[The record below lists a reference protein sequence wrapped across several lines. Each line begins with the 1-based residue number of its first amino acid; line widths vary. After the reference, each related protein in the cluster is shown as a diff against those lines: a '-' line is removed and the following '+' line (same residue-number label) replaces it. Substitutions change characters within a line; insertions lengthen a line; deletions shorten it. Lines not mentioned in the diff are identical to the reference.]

1 MRVDGAT
8 ARVMAPTLPPSG
20 DAACEIATRTGKG
33 TPTIGRVSTGTT
45 APAPDVGTG
54 HGGTDTATRI
64 TRILDERRRL
74 LPAIRAEVA
83 RWRTVDEQLAAL
95 SAAVEALRTH
105 ATTPAELRDALVLP
119 FVEAREG
126 AAEAVRLLRVLE
138 ARFARDT
145 VNVGVS
151 GQARVGKSTLL
162 QSVSGLGDDQIPT
175 GQALP
180 VTAVR
185 SRIFHA
191 PDLRRAT
198 LRLHSFDT
206 FVSEVLAPYHAELDI
221 AGLPATPDEFRRW
234 SYPQASQSPG
244 SPASEADGGRAEG
257 LRPTAAPDRP
267 SWVTMLNRLR
277 AMQASF
283 PTYEHHLTGGERVVP
298 LEELRPWVAYPT
310 NAEEQAPG
318 PVSRRYLAVRDVR
331 IDCPFPHAQVRH
343 LGIVDLPGLG
353 EFAAGAD
360 QHHVG
365 GLQNEVDVVL
375 MVKRPVEGMAYWGD
389 ADARALDLI
398 DSARGFA
405 DRRDFVFLVLN
416 TGDTAE
422 ALVTAL
428 RDHIRGQVNSG
439 VPDQFFRVLECD
451 AADTADVFA
460 HVLSPVLDHLAAR
473 MPAMDADT
481 FAGTRAELRA
491 TAQRI
496 GMLTDDLGRALASV
510 AQASGSVAEDLDLRA
525 RRLRQDLSGALV
537 GLVSELR
544 VQARAVG
551 EDQDYTEAV
560 ERAYGATRAWI
571 GGGLGIGEEAW
582 RDEALRNM
590 TVDRNSSRF
599 AGDELNRVRVE
610 ISSCFEEIDVYFA
623 ARVRALW
630 EQVAAIL
637 RAHTG
642 TLLDG
647 PAPRGLADSPAPRGV
662 ADNPAPRGVADNP
675 APRGVA
681 DNTAGEA
688 ALRLFA
694 ELLAEASEPC
704 PRLRRAVEQ
713 LLTVRL
719 DYRSQLHPRVRAELD
734 GLTLQERDPVTG
746 EQRNRVVVEVSA
758 DGAERLYSFVVQ
770 MAEQAAYLTKKA
782 LLLREGVTPALV
794 LHAAAEQLEDTM
806 IRSGDSERE
815 FKRLARSYRDEIWPG
830 VFGEIDA
837 ANARVAAVARAR
849 EALVGTLT
857 EERDRDRAPDHGV
870 SGLVPSNEEAK

>member
-1 MRVDGAT
+1 VSS
-8 ARVMAPTLPPSG
+8 PPDLSVPP
-20 DAACEIATRTGKG
+20 
-33 TPTIGRVSTGTT
+33 PTIGGVSTTT
-45 APAPDVGTG
+45 APA
-54 HGGTDTATRI
+54 DTAARI
-64 TRILDERRRL
+64 GRILDERRRL
-74 LPAIRAEVA
+74 LPDIRAEVA
-83 RWRTVDEQLAAL
+83 RWRTVDERLAGLAA
-95 SAAVEALRTH
+95 AVDALRTH
-105 ATTPAELRDALVLP
+105 ATTPDELREGLVLP
-119 FVEAREG
+119 FAQARES

-145 VNVGVS
+145 VNIGVS

-198 LRLHSFDT
+198 LRLHSFET
-206 FVSEVLAPYHAELDI
+206 FVGDVLAPYHAELDI
-221 AGLPATPDEFRRW
+221 AGLPATPEEFRGW
-234 SYPQASQSPG
+234 VYPKPEDSP
-244 SPASEADGGRAEG
+244 S
-257 LRPTAAPDRP
+257 DRP
-267 SWVTMLNRLR
+267 SWATMLNRLR

-283 PTYEHHLTGGERVVP
+283 PSYEHDLTGGERVVP

-310 NAEEQAPG
+310 NAEEQAG
-318 PVSRRYLAVRDVR
+318 GVVARRYLAVRDVR
-331 IDCPFPHAQVRH
+331 IDCPFPHAQVRR

-353 EFAAGAD
+353 ELAARAD

-375 MVKRPVEGMAYWGD
+375 LVKRPVEGMAFWGD

-405 DRRDFVFLVLN
+405 DRRDFVFLVIN
-416 TGDTAE
+416 TGDTAP

-428 RDHIRGQVNSG
+428 RDHVRGQVNSG
-439 VPDQFFRVLECD
+439 VTDQFFRVLESD
-451 AADTADVFA
+451 AADPADVFA
-460 HVLSPVLDHLAAR
+460 HVLSPVLDHLATR

-481 FAGTRAELRA
+481 LAGTRTELRA

-496 GMLTDDLGRALASV
+496 RLLADDLARVLASV
-510 AQASGSVAEDLDLRA
+510 AQASGSVAEDLDGRA

-537 GLVSELR
+537 ALVADLR
-544 VQARAVG
+544 AKARAVG
-551 EDQDYTEAV
+551 EDQDYTDAV
-560 ERAYGATRAWI
+560 ERAYAATREWI
-571 GGGLGIGEEAW
+571 TGGLGVGEEAW
-582 RDEALRNM
+582 RAEALRTM

-610 ISSCFEEIDVYFA
+610 ISSRFEEIDVYFA
-623 ARVRALW
+623 ARVRSLW
-630 EQVAAIL
+630 EQVAQNL
-637 RAHTG
+637 RADTG
-642 TLLDG
+642 TLLDDQ
-647 PAPRGLADSPAPRGV
+647 P
-662 ADNPAPRGVADNP
+662 
-675 APRGVA
+675 
-681 DNTAGEA
+681 GEA
-688 ALRLFA
+688 ALRRFA
-694 ELLAEASEPC
+694 ALLGEASEPC

-713 LLTVRL
+713 LLELRL

-758 DGAERLYSFVVQ
+758 DGAERLYAFVVQ

-849 EALVGTLT
+849 EALVETLP
-857 EERDRDRAPDHGV
+857 EEVR
-870 SGLVPSNEEAK
+870 

>member
-1 MRVDGAT
+1 MPAPPARPRPSRSGPGNEEVT
-8 ARVMAPTLPPSG
+8 A
-20 DAACEIATRTGKG
+20 
-33 TPTIGRVSTGTT
+33 PTIGDVSTTVAT
-45 APAPDVGTG
+45 AD
-54 HGGTDTATRI
+54 DTAGPDTAGRI
-64 TRILDERRRL
+64 ARILDERRRL
-74 LPAIRAEVA
+74 LPGVRAEVA
-83 RWRTVDEQLAAL
+83 RWRAVDEQLATLAD
-95 SAAVEALRTH
+95 AVAALREH
-105 ATTPAELRDALVLP
+105 ATTPADLRGALTLP
-119 FVEAREG
+119 FAEAREG
-126 AAEAVRLLRVLE
+126 VAEAVALLRVLE
-138 ARFARDT
+138 ARLARDT

-162 QSVSGLGDDQIPT
+162 QAVSGLSDDQIPT

-185 SRIFHA
+185 SRIFHS

-198 LRLHSFDT
+198 LRLHTFDT
-206 FVSEVLAPYHAELDI
+206 FVTDVVAPYHAELDI
-221 AGLPATPDEFRRW
+221 VGLPATPEEFRGW
-234 SYPQASQSPG
+234 VYPKAEDSP
-244 SPASEADGGRAEG
+244 E
-257 LRPTAAPDRP
+257 DRP
-267 SWVTMLNRLR
+267 SWTTMLNRLR

-283 PTYEHHLTGGERVVP
+283 PTYAADLTGGERVVP

-318 PVSRRYLAVRDVR
+318 PVARRYLAVRDVR
-331 IDCPFPHAQVRH
+331 IECPFPHAQVRH

-353 EFAAGAD
+353 ELAARAD
-360 QHHVG
+360 AHHVG

-389 ADARALDLI
+389 ADARALDLV

-416 TGDTAE
+416 TGETAD

-439 VPDQFFRVLECD
+439 VADQFFRVLETD
-451 AADTADVFA
+451 AADPADVFA
-460 HVLSPVLDHLAAR
+460 RVLSPVLDHLAVR
-473 MPAMDADT
+473 LPAMDADT
-481 FAGTRAELRA
+481 LAGTRGALRA
-491 TAQRI
+491 IAARI
-496 GMLTDDLGRALASV
+496 ATLTDDLGRALGSV

-537 GLVSELR
+537 GLVTELR
-544 VQARAVG
+544 AQARAVG
-551 EDQDYTEAV
+551 EDQDYTDAV
-560 ERAYGATRAWI
+560 ERAYAATREWI
-571 GGGLGIGEEAW
+571 GAGLGVGEAAW
-582 RDEALRNM
+582 RDEALRSM
-590 TVDRNSSRF
+590 TVDRGSSRY

-610 ISSCFEEIDVYFA
+610 ISSCFEEIDVYFT

-630 EQVAAIL
+630 ERVATIV
-637 RAHTG
+637 HEQTG
-642 TLLDG
+642 TLLD
-647 PAPRGLADSPAPRGV
+647 
-662 ADNPAPRGVADNP
+662 
-675 APRGVA
+675 
-681 DNTAGEA
+681 AGGGER
-688 ALRLFA
+688 ALRRFA
-694 ELLAEASEPC
+694 DLLAAASEPC

-713 LLTVRL
+713 LLAVRL

-758 DGAERLYSFVVQ
+758 DGAEQLYGFVVQ

-849 EALVGTLT
+849 DALVATL
-857 EERDRDRAPDHGV
+857 A
-870 SGLVPSNEEAK
+870 EEAK

>member
-1 MRVDGAT
+1 MAT
-8 ARVMAPTLPPSG
+8 TLPVSG
-20 DAACEIATRTGKG
+20 GELSPLR
-33 TPTIGRVSTGTT
+33 PTIGKVSTDT
-45 APAPDVGTG
+45 APAATAAD
-54 HGGTDTATRI
+54 DTEVRLA
-64 TRILDERRRL
+64 RILDERRRL

-83 RWRTVDEQLAAL
+83 RWRAVDEQVAALAA
-95 SAAVEALRTH
+95 AVDDLRAH
-105 ATTPAELRDALVLP
+105 RTTPDELRAALALP
-119 FVEAREG
+119 FAEAREG
-126 AAEAVRLLRVLE
+126 AAEAVALLRVLE
-138 ARFARDT
+138 TRFARDT

-185 SRIFHA
+185 SRIFHS
-191 PDLRRAT
+191 PELRRAT

-206 FVSEVLAPYHAELDI
+206 FAAEVLAPYHAELDI

-234 SYPQASQSPG
+234 RYPAPESG
-244 SPASEADGGRAEG
+244 VGGADD
-257 LRPTAAPDRP
+257 TDRP
-267 SWVTMLNRLR
+267 SWVTLLNRLR
-277 AMQASF
+277 AMQSSF
-283 PTYEHHLTGGERVVP
+283 PTYEHDLSGGERVVA

-318 PVSRRYLAVRDVR
+318 LVSRRYLAVRDVR
-331 IDCPFPHAQVRH
+331 IDCPFPHAQVRR
-343 LGIVDLPGLG
+343 LAIVDLPGLG
-353 EFAAGAD
+353 EFAARAE
-360 QHHVG
+360 QHHVA

-375 MVKRPVEGMAYWGD
+375 LVKRPVEGMAYWGE

-416 TGDTAE
+416 TGGTAP

-439 VPDQFFRVLECD
+439 TPDQFFRVLETD
-451 AADTADVFA
+451 AADPADVFA
-460 HVLSPVLDHLAAR
+460 RVLGPVLAHLAER

-481 FAGTRAELRA
+481 LAGTRAELAAIA
-491 TAQRI
+491 TRI
-496 GMLTDDLGRALASV
+496 RTLTDDVGRVLASV
-510 AQASGSVAEDLDLRA
+510 ARASGSVAEDLDLRA

-537 GLVSELR
+537 ALVTDLR
-544 VQARAVG
+544 AKARAVG
-551 EDQDYTEAV
+551 EDADYTGAV
-560 ERAYGATRAWI
+560 ERAYAGTRAWI
-571 GGGLGIGEEAW
+571 ASGLGVGEEAW
-582 RDEALRNM
+582 RDEALRVM
-590 TVDRNSSRF
+590 TVDRNSSRW

-630 EQVAAIL
+630 AQVADIL
-637 RAHTG
+637 AAHTG
-642 TLLDG
+642 SLLDG
-647 PAPRGLADSPAPRGV
+647 
-662 ADNPAPRGVADNP
+662 
-675 APRGVA
+675 
-681 DNTAGEA
+681 AGGEE
-688 ALRLFA
+688 ALRRFA

-734 GLTLQERDPVTG
+734 GLSLQERDPVTG
-746 EQRNRVVVEVSA
+746 EQRNRIVVEVSP
-758 DGAERLYSFVVQ
+758 DGVDRLYTFLLQ

-837 ANARVAAVARAR
+837 ANARVAKVARAR
-849 EALVGTLT
+849 DALVAALQ
-857 EERDRDRAPDHGV
+857 
-870 SGLVPSNEEAK
+870 EEAR

>member
-1 MRVDGAT
+1 VRIGWDRIETRVS
-8 ARVMAPTLPPSG
+8 VAP
-20 DAACEIATRTGKG
+20 
-33 TPTIGRVSTGTT
+33 PTIGRVSTTT
-45 APAPDVGTG
+45 P
-54 HGGTDTATRI
+54 DTAARI
-64 TRILDERRRL
+64 AAILDERRRL
-74 LPAIRAEVA
+74 LPAIRADVV
-83 RWRTVDEQLAAL
+83 RWRTVDEQLATLA
-95 SAAVEALRTH
+95 AAVEALRTH
-105 ATTPAELRDALVLP
+105 ATTPAELRDALALP
-119 FVEAREG
+119 FADAREG
-126 AAEAVRLLRVLE
+126 TAAAVRLLRVLE

-145 VNVGVS
+145 VNIGVS

-198 LRLHSFDT
+198 LRLHTFDSFVT
-206 FVSEVLAPYHAELDI
+206 EVVAPYHAELDI
-221 AGLPATPDEFRRW
+221 AGLPATPDEFRGW
-234 SYPQASQSPG
+234 VYPKSEDGPVDLSQPPG
-244 SPASEADGGRAEG
+244 SPALNGGAARVEG
-257 LRPTAAPDRP
+257 LRLTAAP

-283 PTYEHHLTGGERVVP
+283 PTYAAELTGGERVVP

-310 NAEEQAPG
+310 NAQEQAPG
-318 PVSRRYLAVRDVR
+318 PVERRYLAVRDVR

-353 EFAAGAD
+353 EFAARAD

-365 GLQNEVDVVL
+365 GLQNEVDAVL

-439 VPDQFFRVLECD
+439 VADQFFRVLETD

-481 FAGTRAELRA
+481 LAGTRGELRA
-491 TAQRI
+491 IAQRI
-496 GMLTDDLGRALASV
+496 GVLLSDLGRALASV
-510 AQASGSVAEDLDLRA
+510 AQATGSVAEDLDQRA

-537 GLVSELR
+537 GLVSQLR
-544 VQARAVG
+544 AQARAVG
-551 EDQDYTEAV
+551 EDQDYTDAV
-560 ERAYGATRAWI
+560 EHAYAATRTWI
-571 GGGLGIGEEAW
+571 ADGLGTGSNGSSPVAPDQAW
-582 RDEALRNM
+582 REEALRSM
-590 TVDRNSSRF
+590 TVDRNSSRY

-630 EQVAAIL
+630 EQVAEIL
-637 RAHTG
+637 RAQTG
-642 TLLDG
+642 DLLDG
-647 PAPRGLADSPAPRGV
+647 VSGPEALQRFAD
-662 ADNPAPRGVADNP
+662 
-675 APRGVA
+675 
-681 DNTAGEA
+681 
-688 ALRLFA
+688 
-694 ELLAEASEPC
+694 LLAAASEPC

-719 DYRSQLHPRVRAELD
+719 DSRSQLHPRVRAELD

-746 EQRNRVVVEVSA
+746 EQRNRVVVEVTA
-758 DGAERLYSFVVQ
+758 EGAERLYGFVVQ

-849 EALVGTLT
+849 AALVETL
-857 EERDRDRAPDHGV
+857 EESA
-870 SGLVPSNEEAK
+870 

>member
-1 MRVDGAT
+1 
-8 ARVMAPTLPPSG
+8 
-20 DAACEIATRTGKG
+20 
-33 TPTIGRVSTGTT
+33 
-45 APAPDVGTG
+45 
-54 HGGTDTATRI
+54 
-64 TRILDERRRL
+64 
-74 LPAIRAEVA
+74 
-83 RWRTVDEQLAAL
+83 LA
-95 SAAVEALRTH
+95 
-105 ATTPAELRDALVLP
+105 LP
-119 FVEAREG
+119 FADAREG
-126 AAEAVRLLRVLE
+126 AAEAGRLLRVLE
-138 ARFARDT
+138 ARLARDT

-198 LRLHSFDT
+198 LRLHTFDT
-206 FVSEVLAPYHAELDI
+206 FVTDVVAPYHAELDI
-221 AGLPATPDEFRRW
+221 AGLPASPDEFQHW
-234 SYPQASQSPG
+234 SYPKPDDSP
-244 SPASEADGGRAEG
+244 E
-257 LRPTAAPDRP
+257 DRP

-283 PTYEHHLTGGERVVP
+283 PTYEHDLTGGERVLP

-310 NAEEQAPG
+310 NAQEQAPG
-318 PVSRRYLAVRDVR
+318 VIARRYLAVRDVR

-353 EFAAGAD
+353 EFAARAD

-365 GLQNEVDVVL
+365 GLQNEVDAVL
-375 MVKRPVEGMAYWGD
+375 LVKRPVEGMAYWGD

-398 DSARGFA
+398 DSARGFV

-416 TGDTAE
+416 TGEAAE

-428 RDHIRGQVNSG
+428 RDHVRGQVHSG
-439 VPDQFFRVLECD
+439 VPDQFCQVLECD
-451 AADTADVFA
+451 AADTRDVFA
-460 HVLSPVLDHLAAR
+460 GVLSPVLAHLAAR
-473 MPAMDADT
+473 MPAMDAAAM
-481 FAGTRAELRA
+481 AGTSAELSA

-496 GMLTDDLGRALASV
+496 GTLADDLRRVVASV
-510 AQASGSVAEDLDLRA
+510 AQSSGSVAEDLDLRS
-525 RRLRQDLSGALV
+525 RRLRQDLSAALV
-537 GLVSELR
+537 GLVGELR
-544 VQARAVG
+544 AQARAAG
-551 EDQDYTEAV
+551 EDQDYTDAV
-560 ERAYGATRAWI
+560 EHAYATTRAWI
-571 GGGLGIGEEAW
+571 TGGLGSGEEAW
-582 RDEALRNM
+582 RDEALRSM
-590 TVDRNSSRF
+590 TVDRNSSRY

-610 ISSCFEEIDVYFA
+610 ISSSFEEIDVYFA

-630 EQVAAIL
+630 ERVAQIL
-637 RAHTG
+637 RDHTG
-642 TLLDG
+642 ALLGDSSG
-647 PAPRGLADSPAPRGV
+647 EEALRRFSALLAD
-662 ADNPAPRGVADNP
+662 
-675 APRGVA
+675 
-681 DNTAGEA
+681 
-688 ALRLFA
+688 
-694 ELLAEASEPC
+694 ASEPC

-746 EQRNRVVVEVSA
+746 EQRNRVVVEVSP
-758 DGAERLYSFVVQ
+758 DGAEQLYAFVVQ

-815 FKRLARSYRDEIWPG
+815 FKRLARSYRDEIWAG
-830 VFGEIDA
+830 VVGEIDA
-837 ANARVAAVARAR
+837 ANARVAAVVRAR
-849 EALVGTLT
+849 DALVATLS
-857 EERDRDRAPDHGV
+857 EETA
-870 SGLVPSNEEAK
+870 

>member
-1 MRVDGAT
+1 VT
-8 ARVMAPTLPPSG
+8 TS
-20 DAACEIATRTGKG
+20 
-33 TPTIGRVSTGTT
+33 TT
-45 APAPDVGTG
+45 APVPDATADRQAGTP
-54 HGGTDTATRI
+54 GTASDTEARI
-64 TRILDERRRL
+64 AGILADRRRL
-74 LPAIRAEVA
+74 LPEVTAEVQ
-83 RWRTVDEQLAAL
+83 RWRTVDEQLATLA
-95 SAAVEALRTH
+95 SAVDALRAH
-105 ATTPAELRDALVLP
+105 ATTPADLREALVLP
-119 FVEAREG
+119 FAEAREG

-138 ARFARDT
+138 ARLARET

-206 FVSEVLAPYHAELDI
+206 FATDVVAPYHAELDI
-221 AGLPATPDEFRRW
+221 AGLPATPDEFRSW
-234 SYPQASQSPG
+234 PYPSPRPPG
-244 SPASEADGGRAEG
+244 SPASDANGGRVEG
-257 LRPTAAPDRP
+257 LRLTAAPDDAPADRP

-283 PTYEHHLTGGERVVP
+283 PTYEHDLTGGERVLP

-318 PVSRRYLAVRDVR
+318 TVARRYLAVRDVR

-353 EFAAGAD
+353 EFAARAD

-365 GLQNEVDVVL
+365 GLQNEVDAVL

-398 DSARGFA
+398 DSARGFV

-416 TGDTAE
+416 TGGTAD

-428 RDHIRGQVNSG
+428 RDHVRGQVNSG
-439 VPDQFFRVLECD
+439 VADQFFQVLECD
-451 AADTADVFA
+451 AADTGDVFA
-460 HVLSPVLDHLAAR
+460 RVLSPVLAHLAAR
-473 MPAMDADT
+473 MPAMDAAAV
-481 FAGTRAELRA
+481 AGTRAELHA
-491 TAQRI
+491 TTQRI
-496 GMLTDDLGRALASV
+496 GTLADDLRRVLASV
-510 AQASGSVAEDLDLRA
+510 AQSSGSVAEDLDLRS
-525 RRLRQDLSGALV
+525 RRLRQDLSAALV
-537 GLVSELR
+537 GLVGELR
-544 VQARAVG
+544 AQARAAG
-551 EDQDYTEAV
+551 EDQAYTDAV
-560 ERAYGATRAWI
+560 EHAYAATRGWI
-571 GGGLGIGEEAW
+571 TGGLGTGEQAW
-582 RDEALRNM
+582 RDEALRSM
-590 TVDRNSSRF
+590 TVDRNSSRY

-610 ISSCFEEIDVYFA
+610 ISSSFEEIDVYFA

-630 EQVAAIL
+630 DRVAQIL
-637 RAHTG
+637 RDHTG
-642 TLLDG
+642 ALLGSDATSG
-647 PAPRGLADSPAPRGV
+647 EDALRRFAALLAD
-662 ADNPAPRGVADNP
+662 
-675 APRGVA
+675 
-681 DNTAGEA
+681 
-688 ALRLFA
+688 
-694 ELLAEASEPC
+694 ASEPC

-746 EQRNRVVVEVSA
+746 EQRNRVVVEVSP
-758 DGAERLYSFVVQ
+758 DGAEQLYAFVVQ

-837 ANARVAAVARAR
+837 ANARVAAVVRNR
-849 EALVGTLT
+849 DALVATLA
-857 EERDRDRAPDHGV
+857 EEKA
-870 SGLVPSNEEAK
+870 

>member
-1 MRVDGAT
+1 M
-8 ARVMAPTLPPSG
+8 S
-20 DAACEIATRTGKG
+20 
-33 TPTIGRVSTGTT
+33 TT
-45 APAPDVGTG
+45 APDARPDTG
-54 HGGTDTATRI
+54 ADTGSDTGSDTEARI
-64 TRILDERRRL
+64 ARILADRRRL
-74 LPAIRAEVA
+74 LPGVRAEVA
-83 RWRTVDEQLAAL
+83 RWQTVDEQLAAL
-95 SAAVEALRTH
+95 AAAVDALRTH
-105 ATTPAELRDALVLP
+105 VTTPADLREALALP
-119 FVEAREG
+119 FADAREG

-138 ARFARDT
+138 ARLDRDT

-162 QSVSGLGDDQIPT
+162 QAVSGLGDDQIPT
-175 GQALP
+175 GRALP

-185 SRIFHA
+185 SRIFHT

-206 FVSEVLAPYHAELDI
+206 FVTDVVAPYHAELDI
-221 AGLPATPDEFRRW
+221 AGLPATPDEFRNW
-234 SYPQASQSPG
+234 TYPKPSQPPG
-244 SPASEADGGRAEG
+244 SPTSDGRDGRVEG
-257 LRPTAAPDRP
+257 LRLTAAPDDAPGDKP
-267 SWVTMLNRLR
+267 SWVTMLNRVR

-283 PTYEHHLTGGERVVP
+283 PTYEHDLTGGERVLP

-318 PVSRRYLAVRDVR
+318 PITRRYLAVRDVR

-353 EFAAGAD
+353 EFAARAD
-360 QHHVG
+360 QHHVD
-365 GLQNEVDVVL
+365 GLQNEVDAVL
-375 MVKRPVEGMAYWGD
+375 LVKRPVEGMAYWGD

-405 DRRDFVFLVLN
+405 DRRDFVFLILN
-416 TGDTAE
+416 GGDTAD
-422 ALVTAL
+422 ALTTAL

-439 VPDQFFRVLECD
+439 VADQFFRVLECD
-451 AADTADVFA
+451 AADPADV
-460 HVLSPVLDHLAAR
+460 HGRVLAPVLAHLAAR
-473 MPAMDADT
+473 MPAMDAAALD
-481 FAGTRAELRA
+481 GTRAELRA

-496 GMLTDDLGRALASV
+496 GTLADDLRRVLASV
-510 AQASGSVAEDLDLRA
+510 AQASGSVAEDLDQRS
-525 RRLRQDLSGALV
+525 RRLRQDLSAALV
-537 GLVSELR
+537 GLVAELR
-544 VQARAVG
+544 AQARSVG
-551 EDQDYTEAV
+551 EDQDYTDAV
-560 ERAYGATRAWI
+560 ESAYDTTRAWI
-571 GGGLGIGEEAW
+571 TDGLGVGEQAW
-582 RDEALRNM
+582 RDEALRSM
-590 TVDRNSSRF
+590 TVDRNSSRY

-610 ISSCFEEIDVYFA
+610 ISSSFEEIDVYFA

-630 EQVAAIL
+630 ERVAEII
-637 RAHTG
+637 RSHTG
-642 TLLDG
+642 ALLG
-647 PAPRGLADSPAPRGV
+647 AGTGEEALRRFAALLAD
-662 ADNPAPRGVADNP
+662 
-675 APRGVA
+675 
-681 DNTAGEA
+681 
-688 ALRLFA
+688 
-694 ELLAEASEPC
+694 ASEPC

-746 EQRNRVVVEVSA
+746 EQRNRVVVEVSP
-758 DGAERLYSFVVQ
+758 DGAEQLYAFVAQ
-770 MAEQAAYLTKKA
+770 MAEQATYLTKKA

-849 EALVGTLT
+849 DALVATVS
-857 EERDRDRAPDHGV
+857 EESA
-870 SGLVPSNEEAK
+870 

>member
-1 MRVDGAT
+1 
-8 ARVMAPTLPPSG
+8 
-20 DAACEIATRTGKG
+20 
-33 TPTIGRVSTGTT
+33 VSTTPLAAG
-45 APAPDVGTG
+45 APGPAAADPA
-54 HGGTDTATRI
+54 GGSADDTAARI
-64 TRILDERRRL
+64 ARILDERRRL
-74 LPAIRAEVA
+74 LPGIRAEVA
-83 RWRTVDEQLAAL
+83 RWQTVDEQLAAL
-95 SAAVEALRTH
+95 AAGVEALRSH
-105 ATTPAELRDALVLP
+105 ATTPAELRDALALP
-119 FVEAREG
+119 FAEAREG

-145 VNVGVS
+145 VNIGVS

-198 LRLHSFDT
+198 LRLHTFDT
-206 FVSEVLAPYHAELDI
+206 FVSEVVAPYHAELDI
-221 AGLPATPDEFRRW
+221 AGLPGTPDEFRSW
-234 SYPQASQSPG
+234 AYPKPDEVGSERAASDRA
-244 SPASEADGGRAEG
+244 ASDRSGA
-257 LRPTAAPDRP
+257 DRP

-283 PTYEHHLTGGERVVP
+283 PTYAHDLTGGERVVP

-310 NAEEQAPG
+310 NTEEQQAQKIG
-318 PVSRRYLAVRDVR
+318 HSPVRRYLAVRDVR

-353 EFAAGAD
+353 EFAARAD
-360 QHHVG
+360 EHHVG
-365 GLQNEVDVVL
+365 GLQNEVDLVL

-389 ADARALDLI
+389 ADARALDLV

-405 DRRDFVFLVLN
+405 DRRDFVFLVVN
-416 TGDTAE
+416 AGDTAD

-439 VPDQFFRVLECD
+439 VADQFFRVLETD
-451 AADTADVFA
+451 AADAADVFA
-460 HVLSPVLDHLAAR
+460 RVLSPVLDHLAAR

-481 FAGTRAELRA
+481 LAGTRVELRA
-491 TAQRI
+491 TGQRI
-496 GMLTDDLGRALASV
+496 GVLADDLGRVLASV
-510 AQASGSVAEDLDLRA
+510 AQASGSVAEDLDQRA

-544 VQARAVG
+544 AQARAVG
-551 EDQDYTEAV
+551 EDQDYTDAV
-560 ERAYGATRAWI
+560 ERAYVATRTWI
-571 GGGLGIGEEAW
+571 ADGLGVGEQAW
-582 RDEALRNM
+582 RDEALRSM
-590 TVDRNSSRF
+590 TVDRNSSRY

-630 EQVAAIL
+630 ERVAQIL
-637 RAHTG
+637 CAHTG
-642 TLLDG
+642 TLLG
-647 PAPRGLADSPAPRGV
+647 GADDTGSAE
-662 ADNPAPRGVADNP
+662 D
-675 APRGVA
+675 
-681 DNTAGEA
+681 
-688 ALRLFA
+688 ALRSLA
-694 ELLAEASEPC
+694 ALLAEASEPC

-713 LLTVRL
+713 LLLVRL

-758 DGAERLYSFVVQ
+758 DGAEQLYAFVVQ

-837 ANARVAAVARAR
+837 ANARVATVARAR
-849 EALVGTLT
+849 EALMATLT
-857 EERDRDRAPDHGV
+857 GGGDRDHTPDRRV
-870 SGLVPSNEEAK
+870 SRSSPGLVSPEEENA

>member
-1 MRVDGAT
+1 VVTYGEGAFTIGGVSTSTT
-8 ARVMAPTLPPSG
+8 ARGP
-20 DAACEIATRTGKG
+20 G
-33 TPTIGRVSTGTT
+33 TPVAAS
-45 APAPDVGTG
+45 
-54 HGGTDTATRI
+54 DTEARI
-64 TRILDERRRL
+64 ARILADRHRL
-74 LPAIRAEVA
+74 LPGVRAEVE

-95 SAAVEALRTH
+95 AAAVETLRAH
-105 ATTPAELRDALVLP
+105 ATTPTELREALVLP
-119 FVEAREG
+119 FAEAREG

-138 ARFARDT
+138 ARLGRDT

-151 GQARVGKSTLL
+151 GQARVGKSTVL

-175 GQALP
+175 GRALP

-206 FVSEVLAPYHAELDI
+206 FVADVIAPYHAELDI
-221 AGLPATPDEFRRW
+221 AGLPATPDEFRHW
-234 SYPQASQSPG
+234 SYPKPEEMG
-244 SPASEADGGRAEG
+244 ADG
-257 LRPTAAPDRP
+257 APADRP
-267 SWVTMLNRLR
+267 SRVTMLNRLR

-283 PTYEHHLTGGERVVP
+283 PTYEHDLTGGERVLP

-318 PVSRRYLAVRDVR
+318 VVVRRYLAVRDVR

-353 EFAAGAD
+353 EFAARAD

-365 GLQNEVDVVL
+365 GLQNEVDAVML
-375 MVKRPVEGMAYWGD
+375 VKRPVEGMAYWGD

-398 DSARGFA
+398 DSARGFV

-416 TGDTAE
+416 TGDAAE

-439 VPDQFFRVLECD
+439 VPDQFFQVLECD
-451 AADTADVFA
+451 AADTDDVFA
-460 HVLSPVLDHLAAR
+460 GVLSPVLAHLAAR
-473 MPAMDADT
+473 MPAMDAAAT
-481 FAGTRAELRA
+481 AGTSAELSA

-496 GMLTDDLGRALASV
+496 GTLVDDLHRVLASV
-510 AQASGSVAEDLDLRA
+510 AQTSGSVAEDLDLRS
-525 RRLRQDLSGALV
+525 RRLRQDLSAALV
-537 GLVSELR
+537 GLVGELR
-544 VQARAVG
+544 AQARAVG
-551 EDQDYTEAV
+551 EDEAYTDAV
-560 ERAYGATRAWI
+560 EHAYAGTRSWI
-571 GGGLGIGEEAW
+571 TDGLGVGEEAW
-582 RDEALRNM
+582 RAEALRSM
-590 TVDRNSSRF
+590 TVDRNSSRY

-610 ISSCFEEIDVYFA
+610 ISSSFEEIDVYFA

-630 EQVAAIL
+630 DRVAQIL
-637 RAHTG
+637 RDHTG
-642 TLLDG
+642 AMLGDMSGEEALRRFS
-647 PAPRGLADSPAPRGV
+647 ALLAD
-662 ADNPAPRGVADNP
+662 
-675 APRGVA
+675 
-681 DNTAGEA
+681 
-688 ALRLFA
+688 
-694 ELLAEASEPC
+694 ASEPC

-746 EQRNRVVVEVSA
+746 EQRNRVVVEVSP
-758 DGAERLYSFVVQ
+758 DGAEQLYAFVVQ

-837 ANARVAAVARAR
+837 ANARVAAVVRAR
-849 EALVGTLT
+849 DALVATLA
-857 EERDRDRAPDHGV
+857 EEKA
-870 SGLVPSNEEAK
+870 

>member
-1 MRVDGAT
+1 M
-8 ARVMAPTLPPSG
+8 L
-20 DAACEIATRTGKG
+20 
-33 TPTIGRVSTGTT
+33 
-45 APAPDVGTG
+45 
-54 HGGTDTATRI
+54 
-64 TRILDERRRL
+64 
-74 LPAIRAEVA
+74 
-83 RWRTVDEQLAAL
+83 DEQLARLA
-95 SAAVEALRTH
+95 AAVEALRTH
-105 ATTPAELRDALVLP
+105 ATTPAELRDALAPP
-119 FVEAREG
+119 FAEAREG

-145 VNVGVS
+145 VNIGVS

-162 QSVSGLGDDQIPT
+162 QAVSGLGDDQIPT

-198 LRLHSFDT
+198 LRLHTFDT
-206 FVSEVLAPYHAELDI
+206 FVTDVVAPYHAELDI
-221 AGLPATPDEFRRW
+221 AGLPGTPQEFRSW
-234 SYPQASQSPG
+234 VYPEPSQPPG
-244 SPASEADGGRAEG
+244 SLASNGGGGRAEG
-257 LRPTAAPDRP
+257 LRLTAEPDDAPADRP

-283 PTYEHHLTGGERVVP
+283 PTYAPELAGGERVVA

-310 NAEEQAPG
+310 NAEEQAAQQHGHG
-318 PVSRRYLAVRDVR
+318 PVPRRYLAVRDVR
-331 IDCPFPHAQVRH
+331 IDCSFPHAQVRR

-353 EFAAGAD
+353 EFAARAD
-360 QHHVG
+360 EHHIG
-365 GLQNEVDVVL
+365 GLQNEVDLVL

-389 ADARALDLI
+389 ADARALDLV

-439 VPDQFFRVLECD
+439 VADQFFRVLETD
-451 AADTADVFA
+451 AADPADVFA
-460 HVLSPVLDHLAAR
+460 RVLSPVLDHLAAR

-481 FAGTRAELRA
+481 LAGTRAELRA

-496 GMLTDDLGRALASV
+496 GVLAADLGRALASV
-510 AQASGSVAEDLDLRA
+510 AQASGSVAEDLDQRA

-537 GLVSELR
+537 GLVSQLR
-544 VQARAVG
+544 AQARAVG
-551 EDQDYTEAV
+551 EDQDYTDAV
-560 ERAYGATRAWI
+560 ERAYAATRTWI
-571 GGGLGIGEEAW
+571 GDGLGVGEQAW
-582 RDEALRNM
+582 RDEALRSM
-590 TVDRNSSRF
+590 TVDRNSSRY

-630 EQVAAIL
+630 ERVAHIL

-642 TLLDG
+642 ALLGD
-647 PAPRGLADSPAPRGV
+647 ADDPRGRGG
-662 ADNPAPRGVADNP
+662 A
-675 APRGVA
+675 
-681 DNTAGEA
+681 AG
-688 ALRLFA
+688 
-694 ELLAEASEPC
+694 
-704 PRLRRAVEQ
+704 LRRAAGRR
-713 LLTVRL
+713 VRAVSAAAPRRRAAARRAP

-758 DGAERLYSFVVQ
+758 DGAEQLYAFVVQ

-794 LHAAAEQLEDTM
+794 LHAAAEQLEDAM
-806 IRSGDSERE
+806 IRSGDAERE

-830 VFGEIDA
+830 VYGEIDA
-837 ANARVAAVARAR
+837 ANARVATVARAR
-849 EALVGTLT
+849 DALIATLT
-857 EERDRDRAPDHGV
+857 DETGTDRRGSRP
-870 SGLVPSNEEAK
+870 SPGLVAPEGKNG

>member
-1 MRVDGAT
+1 M
-8 ARVMAPTLPPSG
+8 
-20 DAACEIATRTGKG
+20 
-33 TPTIGRVSTGTT
+33 STGTT
-45 APAPDVGTG
+45 TPVPDATANPQAGTPL
-54 HGGTDTATRI
+54 TASDTEARI
-64 TRILDERRRL
+64 AAILADRRRL
-74 LPAIRAEVA
+74 LPDVRAESA
-83 RWRTVDEQLAAL
+83 RWQAVDEQLAAL
-95 SAAVEALRTH
+95 AVAVEALRTH
-105 ATTPAELRDALVLP
+105 STTPAELREALVLP
-119 FVEAREG
+119 FAQAREG

-138 ARFARDT
+138 ARLARDT
-145 VNVGVS
+145 VNIGVS

-206 FVSEVLAPYHAELDI
+206 FVTDVVAPYHAELDI
-221 AGLPATPDEFRRW
+221 AGLPATPEEFRHW
-234 SYPQASQSPG
+234 AYPKPSQVGPEPG
-244 SPASEADGGRAEG
+244 SPAVHGGAGYAEG
-257 LRPTAAPDRP
+257 LRLTAAPDRP

-277 AMQASF
+277 AMQQSF
-283 PTYEHHLTGGERVVP
+283 PTYEHDLTGGERVLP

-310 NAEEQAPG
+310 NAEEQQPG
-318 PVSRRYLAVRDVR
+318 AVARRYLAVRDVR

-353 EFAAGAD
+353 EFAARAD
-360 QHHVG
+360 EHHVG

-375 MVKRPVEGMAYWGD
+375 LVKRPVEGMAYWGD

-398 DSARGFA
+398 DSARGFV
-405 DRRDFVFLVLN
+405 DRRDFVVLVLN
-416 TGDTAE
+416 TGDTSD
-422 ALVTAL
+422 ALLTAL

-439 VPDQFFRVLECD
+439 VPDQFFQVLECD
-451 AADTADVFA
+451 AADTGDVFA
-460 HVLSPVLDHLAAR
+460 RVLTPVLAHLAVR
-473 MPAMDADT
+473 MPAMDADAV
-481 FAGTRAELRA
+481 AGTRSELRA
-491 TAQRI
+491 VTQRI
-496 GMLTDDLGRALASV
+496 VTLTGDVARALASV
-510 AQASGSVAEDLDLRA
+510 AQSSGSVAEDLDLRS

-537 GLVSELR
+537 GLVGELR
-544 VQARAVG
+544 AQARAVG
-551 EDQDYTEAV
+551 EDQDYTDAV
-560 ERAYGATRAWI
+560 ERAYATTRAWI
-571 GGGLGIGEEAW
+571 TNGLGVGEQAW
-582 RDEALRNM
+582 RDEALRAM
-590 TVDRNSSRF
+590 TVDRNSSRY

-610 ISSCFEEIDVYFA
+610 ISSCFEEIDVYFT

-630 EQVAAIL
+630 ERVARIL
-637 RAHTG
+637 RDHTG
-642 TLLDG
+642 ALL
-647 PAPRGLADSPAPRGV
+647 
-662 ADNPAPRGVADNP
+662 
-675 APRGVA
+675 
-681 DNTAGEA
+681 GEA
-688 ALRLFA
+688 VGDDALRRFVA
-694 ELLAEASEPC
+694 LLAEASEPC

-746 EQRNRVVVEVSA
+746 EQRNRIVVEVSP
-758 DGAERLYSFVVQ
+758 DGAEQLYAFVVQ

-815 FKRLARSYRDEIWPG
+815 FKRLARSYRDELWPG

-837 ANARVAAVARAR
+837 ANARVASVARAR
-849 EALVGTLT
+849 DALVATIS
-857 EERDRDRAPDHGV
+857 EEKA
-870 SGLVPSNEEAK
+870 

>member
-1 MRVDGAT
+1 MTTLPISGI
-8 ARVMAPTLPPSG
+8 ARVRS
-20 DAACEIATRTGKG
+20 R
-33 TPTIGRVSTGTT
+33 R
-45 APAPDVGTG
+45 G
-54 HGGTDTATRI
+54 HGPLLRLYHRRGEHRHHGSRPGRDGEPAGGHARHRVRRDSDTEARI
-64 TRILDERRRL
+64 AAILADRRRL
-74 LPAIRAEVA
+74 LPDVRAESA
-83 RWRTVDEQLAAL
+83 RWQAVDEQLAAL
-95 SAAVEALRTH
+95 AVAVEALRTH
-105 ATTPAELRDALVLP
+105 STTPAELREALVLP
-119 FVEAREG
+119 FAQAREG
-126 AAEAVRLLRVLE
+126 AGEAVRLLRVLE
-138 ARFARDT
+138 ARLARDT
-145 VNVGVS
+145 VNIGVS

-206 FVSEVLAPYHAELDI
+206 FVTRRGRALPRRAGHRGPAGHPGGVPALAL
-221 AGLPATPDEFRRW
+221 
-234 SYPQASQSPG
+234 PQAGAKPCTRLDG
-244 SPASEADGGRAEG
+244 FATARLAGFAEARAP
-257 LRPTAAPDRP
+257 RRARRARP

-277 AMQASF
+277 AMQQSF
-283 PTYEHHLTGGERVVP
+283 PTYEHDLTGGERVLP

-310 NAEEQAPG
+310 NAEEQQPG
-318 PVSRRYLAVRDVR
+318 LVARRYLAVRDVR

-353 EFAAGAD
+353 EFAARAD
-360 QHHVG
+360 EHHVG

-375 MVKRPVEGMAYWGD
+375 LVKRPVEGMAYWGD

-398 DSARGFA
+398 DSARGFV
-405 DRRDFVFLVLN
+405 DRRDFVVLVLN
-416 TGDTAE
+416 TGDTSD

-439 VPDQFFRVLECD
+439 VPDQFFQVLECD
-451 AADTADVFA
+451 AADTGDVFA
-460 HVLSPVLDHLAAR
+460 RVLSPVLAHLAAR
-473 MPAMDADT
+473 MPAMDADAV
-481 FAGTRAELRA
+481 AGTRGELRA
-491 TAQRI
+491 VAQRI
-496 GMLTDDLGRALASV
+496 VTLTDDVARVLASV
-510 AQASGSVAEDLDLRA
+510 AQSSGSVAEDLDLRS

-537 GLVSELR
+537 GLVGELR
-544 VQARAVG
+544 AQARAVG
-551 EDQDYTEAV
+551 EDQDYTDAV
-560 ERAYGATRAWI
+560 ERAYATTRAWI
-571 GGGLGIGEEAW
+571 TDGLGIGEQAW
-582 RDEALRNM
+582 RDEALRAM
-590 TVDRNSSRF
+590 TVDRNSSRY

-630 EQVAAIL
+630 ERVAQIL
-637 RAHTG
+637 RDHTG
-642 TLLDG
+642 ALLHSGGRATGD
-647 PAPRGLADSPAPRGV
+647 D
-662 ADNPAPRGVADNP
+662 
-675 APRGVA
+675 
-681 DNTAGEA
+681 
-688 ALRLFA
+688 ALRRFVA
-694 ELLAEASEPC
+694 LLAEASEPC

-746 EQRNRVVVEVSA
+746 EQRNRVVVEVSP
-758 DGAERLYSFVVQ
+758 DGAEQLYAFVVQ

-815 FKRLARSYRDEIWPG
+815 FKRLARSYRDELWPG

-837 ANARVAAVARAR
+837 ANARVASVARAR
-849 EALVGTLT
+849 DALVAITSEDKAIS
-857 EERDRDRAPDHGV
+857 EEKA
-870 SGLVPSNEEAK
+870 

>member
-1 MRVDGAT
+1 MSID
-8 ARVMAPTLPPSG
+8 
-20 DAACEIATRTGKG
+20 
-33 TPTIGRVSTGTT
+33 T
-45 APAPDVGTG
+45 APEDVGP
-54 HGGTDTATRI
+54 ATEARI
-64 TRILDERRRL
+64 ARILDDRRRL
-74 LPAIRAEVA
+74 LPGIRAETA
-83 RWRTVDEQLAAL
+83 RWQTVDEQLAAL
-95 SAAVEALRTH
+95 ATAVEALRTH
-105 ATTPAELRDALVLP
+105 ATTPADLRDALALP
-119 FVEAREG
+119 FAEAREG

-138 ARFARDT
+138 ARFARET
-145 VNVGVS
+145 VNIGVS

-162 QSVSGLGDDQIPT
+162 QSVSGLGDDQVPT

-185 SRIFHA
+185 SRIFHS

-198 LRLHSFDT
+198 LRLHTFDT
-206 FVSEVLAPYHAELDI
+206 FVTEVVAPYHAELDI
-221 AGLPATPDEFRRW
+221 AGLPGTVEEFRGW
-234 SYPQASQSPG
+234 AYPKPGDAPADLSQPPG
-244 SPASEADGGRAEG
+244 SAAPLAGDGRAEG
-257 LRPTAAPDRP
+257 LRLTAAP

-277 AMQASF
+277 AMQASL
-283 PTYEHHLTGGERVVP
+283 PTYAHDLTGGERVVP
-298 LEELRPWVAYPT
+298 LEELRAWVAYPT
-310 NAEEQAPG
+310 NAQEQEAQQRRAG
-318 PVSRRYLAVRDVR
+318 PVQRRYLAVRDVR
-331 IDCPFPHAQVRH
+331 IDCPFPHAQVRR

-353 EFAAGAD
+353 EFAARAD
-360 QHHVG
+360 QHHVS

-375 MVKRPVEGMAYWGD
+375 LVKRPVEGMAFWGD

-405 DRRDFVFLVLN
+405 DRRDFVFLVIN

-422 ALVTAL
+422 ALLTAL

-451 AADTADVFA
+451 AADTTDVFA
-460 HVLSPVLDHLAAR
+460 HALSPVLDHLAAR
-473 MPAMDADT
+473 MPTMDADT
-481 FAGTRAELRA
+481 LAGTRGELHA

-496 GMLTDDLGRALASV
+496 GVLTDDLGRALGSV
-510 AQASGSVAEDLDLRA
+510 ARASGSVAEDLDLRA

-537 GLVSELR
+537 GLVSQLR
-544 VQARAVG
+544 AQARAIG
-551 EDQDYTEAV
+551 EDQDYTDAV
-560 ERAYGATRAWI
+560 EKAYTATRTWI
-571 GGGLGIGEEAW
+571 TDGLGVGEQVW

-590 TVDRNSSRF
+590 TVDRNSSRY

-610 ISSCFEEIDVYFA
+610 ISSCFEEIDIYFA

-630 EQVAAIL
+630 DSVADIL

-642 TLLDG
+642 TVLDPG
-647 PAPRGLADSPAPRGV
+647 SGGAKS
-662 ADNPAPRGVADNP
+662 
-675 APRGVA
+675 
-681 DNTAGEA
+681 GEETLRRFA
-688 ALRLFA
+688 A
-694 ELLAEASEPC
+694 LLAEASEPC

-758 DGAERLYSFVVQ
+758 DGAEQLYTFVAA

-830 VFGEIDA
+830 VFGELDA
-837 ANARVAAVARAR
+837 ANARVATVARAR
-849 EALVGTLT
+849 DALVAKLA
-857 EERDRDRAPDHGV
+857 EEI
-870 SGLVPSNEEAK
+870 S

>member
-1 MRVDGAT
+1 M
-8 ARVMAPTLPPSG
+8 
-20 DAACEIATRTGKG
+20 
-33 TPTIGRVSTGTT
+33 STSTT
-45 APAPDVGTG
+45 APSAGA
-54 HGGTDTATRI
+54 DTAPGGSDTAGRI
-64 TRILDERRRL
+64 ARILDDRRRL
-74 LPAIRAEVA
+74 LPGIRAEVA
-83 RWRTVDEQLAAL
+83 RWQAVDGQLAAL
-95 SAAVEALRTH
+95 AGAVEALRVH
-105 ATTPAELRDALVLP
+105 ATTPADLRDALVLP
-119 FVEAREG
+119 FADAREG

-191 PDLRRAT
+191 PELRRAT

-206 FVSEVLAPYHAELDI
+206 FVSDVVAPYHAELDV

-234 SYPQASQSPG
+234 SYPKP
-244 SPASEADGGRAEG
+244 DD
-257 LRPTAAPDRP
+257 APSDRP

-283 PTYEHHLTGGERVVP
+283 PTYEHDLTGGERVVP

-310 NAEEQAPG
+310 NAQEQAG
-318 PVSRRYLAVRDVR
+318 GLVARRYLAVRDVR

-353 EFAAGAD
+353 EFAARAD

-416 TGDTAE
+416 TGDAAE

-439 VPDQFFRVLECD
+439 VPDQFFRVLETD
-451 AADTADVFA
+451 AADPADVFA
-460 HVLSPVLDHLAAR
+460 RVLSPVLDHLAAR

-481 FAGTRAELRA
+481 VEGTRAELRA

-496 GMLTDDLGRALASV
+496 DVLTADLGRVLGSV
-510 AQASGSVAEDLDLRA
+510 AQASGSVAEDLDQRA

-537 GLVSELR
+537 GLVAELR
-544 VQARAVG
+544 AKARAVG
-551 EDQDYTEAV
+551 EDQDYSDAV
-560 ERAYGATRAWI
+560 ERAYGTTRAWVAD
-571 GGGLGIGEEAW
+571 GLGVGEEAW
-582 RDEALRNM
+582 RDDALRTM
-590 TVDRNSSRF
+590 TVDRNSSRY

-623 ARVRALW
+623 ARVRRLW
-630 EQVAAIL
+630 EQVAEIL

-642 TLLDG
+642 ALLDG
-647 PAPRGLADSPAPRGV
+647 ATGEEALRRFTALLAD
-662 ADNPAPRGVADNP
+662 
-675 APRGVA
+675 
-681 DNTAGEA
+681 
-688 ALRLFA
+688 
-694 ELLAEASEPC
+694 ASEPC

-713 LLTVRL
+713 LLAVRL
-719 DYRSQLHPRVRAELD
+719 DYRSQLHPRVRAVLD

-758 DGAERLYSFVVQ
+758 DGAEQLYAFVVQ

-815 FKRLARSYRDEIWPG
+815 FKRLSRSYRDEIWPG

-849 EALVGTLT
+849 DTLVTLLA
-857 EERDRDRAPDHGV
+857 EEI
-870 SGLVPSNEEAK
+870 

>member
-1 MRVDGAT
+1 MST
-8 ARVMAPTLPPSG
+8 TLPLLAVARCELQPEPS
-20 DAACEIATRTGKG
+20 AG
-33 TPTIGRVSTGTT
+33 TPTIGGVSTGTA
-45 APAPDVGTG
+45 APAPSA
-54 HGGTDTATRI
+54 GGDTAERI
-64 TRILDERRRL
+64 ARILDDRRRL
-74 LPAIRAEVA
+74 LPAIRAEVT
-83 RWRTVDEQLAAL
+83 RWRTVDDRLASLAT
-95 SAAVEALRTH
+95 AVEALRTH
-105 ATTPAELRDALVLP
+105 ATTPAELRDALALP
-119 FVEAREG
+119 FAEAREG

-198 LRLHSFDT
+198 LRLHTFDT
-206 FVSEVLAPYHAELDI
+206 FVAEVLAPYHAELDV
-221 AGLPATPDEFRRW
+221 AGLPGTPEEFRGW
-234 SYPQASQSPG
+234 VYPEPSPPPG
-244 SPASEADGGRAEG
+244 PPASDVNGGRG
-257 LRPTAAPDRP
+257 GGPRRTAAPHDVPGDRP
-267 SWVTMLNRLR
+267 SRVTMLNRLR

-283 PTYEHHLTGGERVVP
+283 PTYADDLTGGERVVP

-310 NAEEQAPG
+310 NAQEQAARQQGSG
-318 PVSRRYLAVRDVR
+318 PVARRYLAVRDVR

-353 EFAAGAD
+353 EFAARAD

-389 ADARALDLI
+389 ADARALDLV

-439 VPDQFFRVLECD
+439 VPDQFFRVLETD
-451 AADTADVFA
+451 AADSAAVFA

-473 MPAMDADT
+473 MPTMDADT
-481 FAGTRAELRA
+481 LAGTRGELRA

-496 GMLTDDLGRALASV
+496 GVLTDDLGRALASV
-510 AQASGSVAEDLDLRA
+510 AQASGSVAEDLDLRS

-537 GLVSELR
+537 GLVSQLR
-544 VQARAVG
+544 AQARTVG
-551 EDQDYTEAV
+551 EDQDYIDAV
-560 ERAYGATRAWI
+560 ERAYTATRAWI
-571 GGGLGIGEEAW
+571 TNGLGVGAQAW
-582 RDEALRNM
+582 RDEALRSM
-590 TVDRNSSRF
+590 TVDRNSSRY

-630 EQVAAIL
+630 EQVAEIV
-637 RAHTG
+637 RGHTG
-642 TLLDG
+642 VLLDG
-647 PAPRGLADSPAPRGV
+647 
-662 ADNPAPRGVADNP
+662 
-675 APRGVA
+675 
-681 DNTAGEA
+681 TAGED
-688 ALRLFA
+688 ALRRFA
-694 ELLAEASEPC
+694 ALLAEASEPC

-758 DGAERLYSFVVQ
+758 DGAEQLYAFVAQ

-830 VFGEIDA
+830 VFGELDA

-849 EALVGTLT
+849 TALVATLT
-857 EERDRDRAPDHGV
+857 GETT
-870 SGLVPSNEEAK
+870 

>member
-1 MRVDGAT
+1 M
-8 ARVMAPTLPPSG
+8 S
-20 DAACEIATRTGKG
+20 I
-33 TPTIGRVSTGTT
+33 GTT
-45 APAPDVGTG
+45 ASVPDATANPQTG
-54 HGGTDTATRI
+54 MPVTASDTEARI
-64 TRILDERRRL
+64 AAILADRRRL
-74 LPAIRAEVA
+74 LPGVRAESA
-83 RWRTVDEQLAAL
+83 RWQAVDEQLGAL
-95 SAAVEALRTH
+95 AVAVEALRTH
-105 ATTPAELRDALVLP
+105 STTPAELREALVLP
-119 FVEAREG
+119 FAQARDG
-126 AAEAVRLLRVLE
+126 AAEALRLLRVLE
-138 ARFARDT
+138 ARLARDT
-145 VNVGVS
+145 VNIGVS

-206 FVSEVLAPYHAELDI
+206 FVTDVIAPYHAELDV
-221 AGLPATPDEFRRW
+221 AGLPGTPEEFRYW
-234 SYPQASQSPG
+234 PYPKPDDSP
-244 SPASEADGGRAEG
+244 E
-257 LRPTAAPDRP
+257 DRP

-277 AMQASF
+277 AMQQSF
-283 PTYEHHLTGGERVVP
+283 PTYEHDLTGGERVVP

-310 NAEEQAPG
+310 NAEEQQPG
-318 PVSRRYLAVRDVR
+318 PVARRYLAVRDVR

-353 EFAAGAD
+353 EFAARAD
-360 QHHVG
+360 EHHVG

-375 MVKRPVEGMAYWGD
+375 LVKRPVEGMAYWGD

-398 DSARGFA
+398 DSARGFV
-405 DRRDFVFLVLN
+405 DRRDFVVLVLN

-439 VPDQFFRVLECD
+439 VSDQFFQVLECD
-451 AADTADVFA
+451 AADTGDVFA
-460 HVLSPVLDHLAAR
+460 RVLSPVLAHLAAR
-473 MPAMDADT
+473 MPAMDADAV
-481 FAGTRAELRA
+481 AGTRGELRA
-491 TAQRI
+491 VTQRI
-496 GMLTDDLGRALASV
+496 TTLTDDVARVLASV
-510 AQASGSVAEDLDLRA
+510 AQSSGSVAEDLDLRS

-537 GLVSELR
+537 GLVGELR
-544 VQARAVG
+544 AKARAVG
-551 EDQDYTEAV
+551 EDQDYTDAV
-560 ERAYGATRAWI
+560 ERAYATTRAWI
-571 GGGLGIGEEAW
+571 TDGLGVGEQPW
-582 RDEALRNM
+582 RDEALRAM
-590 TVDRNSSRF
+590 TVDRNSSRY

-610 ISSCFEEIDVYFA
+610 ISSCFEEIDVYFT

-630 EQVAAIL
+630 ERIAQIL
-637 RAHTG
+637 REHTG
-642 TLLDG
+642 ALLGSESDVG
-647 PAPRGLADSPAPRGV
+647 SESDAPTGD
-662 ADNPAPRGVADNP
+662 
-675 APRGVA
+675 
-681 DNTAGEA
+681 E
-688 ALRLFA
+688 ALRRFVA
-694 ELLAEASEPC
+694 LLAEASEPC

-746 EQRNRVVVEVSA
+746 EQRNRVVVEVSP
-758 DGAERLYSFVVQ
+758 DGAEQLYAFVVQ

-815 FKRLARSYRDEIWPG
+815 FKRLARSYRDELWPG
-830 VFGEIDA
+830 VYGEIDA
-837 ANARVAAVARAR
+837 ANAHVASVARAR
-849 EALVGTLT
+849 DALVATLS
-857 EERDRDRAPDHGV
+857 EEKA
-870 SGLVPSNEEAK
+870 